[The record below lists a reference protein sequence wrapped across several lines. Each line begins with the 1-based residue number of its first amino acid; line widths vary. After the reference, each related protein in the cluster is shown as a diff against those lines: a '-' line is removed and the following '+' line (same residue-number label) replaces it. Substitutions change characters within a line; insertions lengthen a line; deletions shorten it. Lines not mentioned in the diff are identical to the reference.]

1 MGQEDSIEIS
11 VRGCD
16 VVSNCINQSKK
27 VEVQTHMEVAIV

>member
-27 VEVQTHMEVAIV
+27 VEVRTHVEVAIV

>member
-27 VEVQTHMEVAIV
+27 VEVQTHV